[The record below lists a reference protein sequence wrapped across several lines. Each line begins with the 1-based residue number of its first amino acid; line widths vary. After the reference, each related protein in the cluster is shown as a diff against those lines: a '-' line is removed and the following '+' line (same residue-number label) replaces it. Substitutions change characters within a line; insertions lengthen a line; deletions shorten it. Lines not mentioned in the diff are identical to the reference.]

1 MNLKKID
8 PNRKKLDAS
17 MMNITKILHDIYKNK
32 SSDEYKMMGDITK
45 SSSYDKIE
53 KSVADLSVLKGFPK
67 SDASDLNQVFNAL
80 HRPFFKNMVKAYV
93 SEPNE
98 KNTVFCALFTL
109 GYRMLVGEL
118 SRIFASTEATQTG
131 IVYKPNKVSR
141 KNDIS
146 KVIALYKGDMEAKIN
161 AAIRASHASSNT
173 VNEAMIETV
182 IEQLYVEEYLDEKF
196 DDIYDESVQ
205 AEKRKSREAIF
216 DILHGPVVMEST
228 SDDGDDVEP
237 VEESSDLQKEL
248 ERIREFKAKHPG
260 IKQRPPM
267 DNETRTREMLADIQ
281 DFKAKHPGVRPVE
294 EGHFGELTGRR
305 GLERIKT
312 DENVDR
318 KRDGKPAK
326 DNGIL
331 PVDMKTIRNMSREQL
346 MAQAG
351 FLDEGDISTAVDP
364 SYGSA
369 PTGADTPVDTSDD
382 GSTVD
387 TTSECG
393 QCNSYTATPKS
404 IQEGVTDRLL
414 RTSDKLNDFAD
425 KIGPKL
431 GNIAAWVAPIST
443 GIGIL
448 AGLLGRVTSFASGRN
463 PIAEIN
469 FFFTDSYDKKI
480 KKLDDV
486 TDLYLS
492 TKEAYDQYMRLPSEK
507 RNRQIID
514 KYKQNMEKY
523 NIKMQN
529 LAAEIEHYNSRAKQE
544 ADDADDDV
552 EEKIPSTTSTP
563 SKPETD
569 KKPPQQDD
577 DFQF

>member
-205 AEKRKSREAIF
+205 AEKRNSREAIF

-228 SDDGDDVEP
+228 SDDGDDVE
-237 VEESSDLQKEL
+237 
-248 ERIREFKAKHPG
+248 
-260 IKQRPPM
+260 
-267 DNETRTREMLADIQ
+267 
-281 DFKAKHPGVRPVE
+281 PVE

-318 KRDGKPAK
+318 KRDGKPVK
-326 DNGIL
+326 DKGIL
-331 PVDMKTIRNMSREQL
+331 PVDLNTIKNMSREQL

-369 PTGADTPVDTSDD
+369 PTGANTPVDTSDD

>member
-32 SSDEYKMMGDITK
+32 SSDEYKMMGDIAK

-67 SDASDLNQVFNAL
+67 PDASDLNQVFNAL

-131 IVYKPNKVSR
+131 IVYKPTKVSR

-205 AEKRKSREAIF
+205 AEKRNSREAIF
-216 DILHGPVVMEST
+216 DILHGPVVMEGT

-260 IKQRPPM
+260 VSPRKPVDRETEIKDALADIQDFNAKHPGIKPRPPM
-267 DNETRTREMLADIQ
+267 DNETRTREMLASIR
-281 DFKAKHPGVRPVE
+281 DFKEKHPGV
-294 EGHFGELTGRR
+294 G
-305 GLERIKT
+305 
-312 DENVDR
+312 
-318 KRDGKPAK
+318 
-326 DNGIL
+326 
-331 PVDMKTIRNMSREQL
+331 PVDE
-346 MAQAG
+346 
-351 FLDEGDISTAVDP
+351 EDISTAVDP